1 MTGKIKGKRRMPTPI
16 PITDR
21 GLLRLLAWLSP
32 SFPVGSYAYSHGG
45 EAAVECG
52 QVVDREAAASWIAFI
67 VEYGS
72 GRMDA
77 DLFVAAYLAAEEND
91 TAKFVAT
98 ASWADALK
106 GTAEL
111 GLESRAQGQAFFD
124 AVLAAWPDEKMDGF
138 ARALRDAGVK
148 ASYATAVG
156 AAAAF
161 ANVGLQAALG
171 AYLHAFAANM
181 ASAVVRL
188 VPLGQT
194 DGQRIIAALEPVIE
208 RALGQALERDPAD
221 IGSAAFSV
229 DWMSMKHETQYSRLF
244 RS

>member
-1 MTGKIKGKRRMPTPI
+1 MATPI

-32 SFPVGSYAYSHGG
+32 SFPVGAYAYSHGA
-45 EAAVECG
+45 ESAVESG
-52 QVVDREAAASWIAFI
+52 RILDRTAATDWIAF
-67 VEYGS
+67 VLEFGT
-72 GRMDA
+72 GRVDA
-77 DLFVAAYLAAEEND
+77 GLFVGAYLAAEEND
-91 TAKFVAT
+91 AQKFVRV
-98 ASWADALK
+98 ASMADALK

-124 AVLAAWPDEKMDGF
+124 AVQGAWLDERF
-138 ARALRDAGVK
+138 ARFSVALK
-148 ASYATAVG
+148 AADIAPSYATMVA

-161 ANVGLQAALG
+161 AGVGLQAALG
-171 AYLHAFAANM
+171 AYLHAFSANI

-194 DGQRIIAALEPVIE
+194 DGQKIIAALEPVVE
-208 RALGQALERDPAD
+208 RALVNALERDPD
-221 IGSAAFSV
+221 DMGSAAMMV

>member
-1 MTGKIKGKRRMPTPI
+1 MATPIPI

-32 SFPVGSYAYSHGG
+32 SFPVGSYAYSHGA

-52 QVVDREAAASWIAFI
+52 MVMDRVAAASWIAFV
-67 VEYGS
+67 VEFGS

-77 DLFVAAYLAAEEND
+77 DLFVAAYLAADDGNVD
-91 TAKFVAT
+91 AFVSAAT
-98 ASWADALK
+98 WADALK

-124 AVLAAWPDEKMDGF
+124 AVLAAWPDDKLTAF
-138 ARALRDAGVK
+138 ADALREAGVK

-156 AAAAF
+156 AAAAM
-161 ANVGLQAALG
+161 AGVGLQAALG

-181 ASAVVRL
+181 TSAVVRL

-194 DGQRIIAALEPVIE
+194 DGLRIIAELEPVIE

-229 DWMSMKHETQYSRLF
+229 DWLSMKHETQYSRLF

>member
-1 MTGKIKGKRRMPTPI
+1 MTALKQETARMTTPI
-16 PITDR
+16 PITDS

-32 SFPVGSYAYSHGG
+32 SFPVGAYAYSHGA
-45 EAAVECG
+45 EFAVESG
-52 QVVDREAAASWIAFI
+52 QVVDADAARSWVAF
-67 VEYGS
+67 VLEFGT
-72 GRMDA
+72 GRVDA

-91 TAKFVAT
+91 AAKFT
-98 ASWADALK
+98 AAAALADALK

-124 AVLAAWPDEKMDGF
+124 AVLAAWPDDNLSRFAQALMDEGITP
-138 ARALRDAGVK
+138 
-148 ASYATAVG
+148 SYATAVG

-161 ANVGLQAALG
+161 ASIGLQAALG
-171 AYLHAFAANM
+171 AYLHGFAANIS
-181 ASAVVRL
+181 SAIVRL

-194 DGQRIIAALEPVIE
+194 DGQRIIAALEPVVE
-208 RALGQALERDPAD
+208 RTLVQALERDPD
-221 IGSAAFSV
+221 DLGSAAFAV